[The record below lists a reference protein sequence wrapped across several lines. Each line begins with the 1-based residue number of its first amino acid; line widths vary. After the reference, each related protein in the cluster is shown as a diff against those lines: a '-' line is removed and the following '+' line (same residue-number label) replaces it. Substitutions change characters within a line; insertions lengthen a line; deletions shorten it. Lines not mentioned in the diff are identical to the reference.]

1 MEIRERS
8 VRDQGEISG
17 DQPEISVRSV
27 RDQWRSV
34 EIRERSSR
42 DQGEIN
48 QRSME
53 IGERSVRG
61 PWISVRSVKEQC
73 EISGDH

>member
-17 DQPEISVRSV
+17 DQPEIGVR
-27 RDQWRSV
+27 WL
-34 EIRERSSR
+34 R

-73 EISGDH
+73 ELSGDH